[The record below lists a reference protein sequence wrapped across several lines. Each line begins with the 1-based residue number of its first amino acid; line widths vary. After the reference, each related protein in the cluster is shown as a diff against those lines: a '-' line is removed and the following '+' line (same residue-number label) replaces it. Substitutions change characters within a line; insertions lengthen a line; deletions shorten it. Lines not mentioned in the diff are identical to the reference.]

1 MKTLNDY
8 IELIETIS
16 RIEYNRL
23 STSSH
28 LIDFSELVNIGAI
41 AVHVL
46 ISSNKD
52 AEYNISYMSTA
63 IKWAIRNEL
72 RRRYKWYA
80 LKSSAKDDHEE
91 MVSASEDNLEI
102 EKSKLRESVYEQILS
117 IEDLEEAENPTQIK
131 DNALNP
137 EESLEF
143 RELNKAIK
151 EAMKVLL
158 PREKMVI
165 EHRFFKGRKI
175 KDLAE
180 EMNISSS
187 RVSRIMQSGLDKI
200 RNELRKKDM
209 MFD

>member
-8 IELIETIS
+8 VELIETIA

-46 ISSNKD
+46 ITSNKD
-52 AEYNISYMSTA
+52 KEYNISYMSTA

-80 LKSSAKDDHEE
+80 MKSTAKDDNDALIDATEE
-91 MVSASEDNLEI
+91 NLDI
-102 EKSKLRESVYEQILS
+102 EKSKIRESVYEQILS
-117 IEDLEEAENPTQIK
+117 IEDMEEADNPTQIK
-131 DNALNP
+131 DSSLNP
-137 EESLEF
+137 EESLEL

-151 EAMKVLL
+151 EAMKFLL

-165 EHRFFKGRKI
+165 ESRFFKGRRI

-187 RVSRIMQSGLDKI
+187 RVSRIIQSGLDKI
-200 RNELRKKDM
+200 RNELKKKDM
-209 MFD
+209 YLD